1 MTAAAQPASPPP
13 PAYGGQA
20 VLEGVMMR
28 GASSCATAV
37 RSPDGSIAFDVH
49 SLDGVQRK
57 RIGRVPLVRGVY
69 VLVDTLNLGFRALA
83 FSARVQAG
91 PELGTSDVPLAG
103 SMVLAVLAGLGLFFL
118 LPAGAAYFVEAVF
131 GLPAAWGTILE
142 GLLRLALLL
151 GYISSIG
158 RIPEIARVYAYHG
171 AEHKTIHAFEANR
184 PLTVEEIAQFPREHP
199 RCGTAFLLT
208 LVVLSVIIFSLLGP
222 MPLGLRLLSR
232 VLLIPALA
240 GLAYEY
246 IRWTARVG
254 ARPWARILVLPNLAL
269 QRLTTREPDGEM
281 IEVALAAFE
290 AMRAAEGPTAPPA

>member
-1 MTAAAQPASPPP
+1 MSSADKPAPAPPL
-13 PAYGGQA
+13 AYGGQA

-49 SLDGVQRK
+49 TLDGAQRK
-57 RIGRVPLVRGVY
+57 KIGRLPFVRGLY

-91 PELGTSDVPLAG
+91 PELGTSDVPIAG
-103 SMVLAVLAGLGLFFL
+103 SMALAVLAGLGLFFL
-118 LPAGAAYFVEAVF
+118 LPAGAAYLVEVVF

-142 GLLRLALLL
+142 GLMRLALLL
-151 GYISSIG
+151 GYIGSIG

-171 AEHKTIHAFEANR
+171 AEHKTIHAFEAQR
-184 PLTVEEIAQFPREHP
+184 PLTIAEIAPFPREHP

-208 LVVLSVIIFSLLGP
+208 LVVLSVIVFSLIGP

-232 VLLIPALA
+232 VVLIPVLA
-240 GLAYEY
+240 SLAYEY

-254 ARPWARILVLPNLAL
+254 ERPWARLLVLPNLAL
-269 QRLTTREPDGEM
+269 QRLTTREPDGAM
-281 IEVALAAFE
+281 IEVAIAAFE
-290 AMRAAEGPTAPPA
+290 AMRKAEGTVQPTA